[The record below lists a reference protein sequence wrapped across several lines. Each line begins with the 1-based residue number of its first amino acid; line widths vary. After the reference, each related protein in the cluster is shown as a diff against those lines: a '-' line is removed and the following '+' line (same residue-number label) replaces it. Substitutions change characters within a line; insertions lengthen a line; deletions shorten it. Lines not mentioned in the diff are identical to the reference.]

1 MDLIS
6 DGVKEIELGGI
17 RRKIGVL
24 TLGDF
29 ADFEF
34 YVKEQRKDDILATAK
49 KVYGDDI
56 PPEIVDKMITPP
68 TEKEIEAMQGS
79 IEGVAYLLYLALKKF
94 DASLTRAN
102 VKEIVTLD
110 DIDMLTKAIVP
121 ATKKKSRQKVK
132 RKA

>member
-6 DGVKEIELGGI
+6 DGVKEIELAGK

-34 YVKEQRKDDILATAK
+34 YVKEQRKDEILESAK

-56 PPEIVDKMITPP
+56 PPIVLDKMIEPP
-68 TEKEIEAMQGS
+68 TEKEIDAMQGS
-79 IEGVAYLLYLALKKF
+79 IEGVSFLLWLALKRF
-94 DASLTRAN
+94 DTGITQDD
-102 VKEIVTLD
+102 VKNMVKLD
-110 DIDMLTKAIVP
+110 DIDMLTKAIMP